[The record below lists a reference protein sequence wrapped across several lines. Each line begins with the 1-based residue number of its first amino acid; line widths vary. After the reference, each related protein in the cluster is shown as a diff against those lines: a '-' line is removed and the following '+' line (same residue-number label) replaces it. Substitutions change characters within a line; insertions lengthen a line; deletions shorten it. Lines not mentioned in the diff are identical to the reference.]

1 MHRFAIRGAL
11 FALASFLVLPCAA
24 APKKAPATNPD
35 LTKGEPLPE
44 GKLHDWNLGATGA
57 RGWMFTEKLETTSA
71 RQILITKVDK
81 GSPADGVLE
90 TGDVILGVARNRFSH
105 DPRVEF
111 GKALTA
117 AEAGDGRLALT
128 RWRKGTT
135 ANVEVKLPVL
145 GAYSATAPYDC
156 KKSKLIYENGC
167 KSLAKRME
175 DPGYAKTQNPIT
187 RSLNAMAL
195 LASGKEEYLP
205 LVQREAEWASG
216 FESDSFETWWNAY
229 VIMLLSEYQS
239 ATRDDSFAE
248 GMKRLVMEAANGQS
262 AVGSWGHKYA
272 LPNGTLSGYGMMNAP
287 GVPLT
292 ISMIMARDNGLKDP
306 VLDRAIERS
315 TKLLRFYIGKG
326 AVPYGDHG
334 PWTQTH
340 EDNGKCGMAG
350 VMFNFLGDAKGAEY
364 FSRMSVAAH
373 GPERDTGH
381 TGNFTNMTWAM
392 PGVALSGPQAT
403 GAWMKEFGAWYY
415 DLARTWDGRFPHP
428 GAPELH
434 GDAYDGWDSTGA
446 YLMAY
451 AMPLKKIR
459 LTGKQP
465 NLAPQI
471 DAATAQSLI
480 LDGRGWSNADRT
492 SAYDKLNEK
501 ELLERLGSWSVPV
514 RERAAMAL
522 VRRKGNKPVRELV
535 AMLDD
540 PNLQARYGAC
550 EALGYL
556 KAAAEPAVPK
566 LTALLDHKDLW
577 LRVKAA
583 ETLANIGPA
592 AMKTLPQLLEKIA
605 QGPTEEDP
613 RGMEQRFMTFAVFDQ
628 MLKNSLDGVDRDQL
642 RKAVAAVLHNE
653 DGRARGS
660 VPGIYQKLSPEDL
673 KPILPAV
680 LDAVVTPAPSG
691 EMFADGVRVGGLKV
705 LAKYH
710 IEEGMKACVD
720 YIRDQN
726 KWASEKRTPELLAI
740 LQTYGAHAQAF
751 IPELEKIAVSWDGG
765 EKDYPGHLSKQK
777 AQMLRDA
784 VQAIK
789 AATDRPELTRIR

>member
-1 MHRFAIRGAL
+1 MACF
-11 FALASFLVLPCAA
+11 LALPCTA

-35 LTKGEPLPE
+35 LTKGEPLPK

-57 RGWMFTEKLETTSA
+57 RGWMFTEKLETTAA

-90 TGDVILGVARNRFSH
+90 TGDVILGVERNRFSH

-117 AEAGDGRLALT
+117 AEAGDGNLTLT
-128 RWRKGTT
+128 RWRKGT
-135 ANVEVKLPVL
+135 AGNVVVKLPVL

-167 KSLAKRME
+167 EALAKRMA
-175 DPGYAKTQNPIT
+175 DPGYAKTQNAIT
-187 RSLNAMAL
+187 RSLNAIAL
-195 LASGKEEYLP
+195 LASGNAEYLP
-205 LVQREAEWASG
+205 LVEKEAEWASG
-216 FESDSFETWWNAY
+216 FSSDGFQTWWNAY

-239 ATRDDSFAE
+239 ATKDDSYAE
-248 GMKRLVMEAANGQS
+248 GMKRLVMEAAHGQS
-262 AVGSWGHKYA
+262 SVGSWGHKYA

-292 ISMIMARDNGLKDP
+292 ISMIMARDTGLKGP
-306 VLDRAIERS
+306 VLDRAIDRS

-326 AVPYGDHG
+326 AVPYGDHA

-350 VMFNFLGDAKGAEY
+350 VMFNMLGDAKGAEY
-364 FSRMSVAAH
+364 FSRMSVASH

-428 GAPELH
+428 GAPEIR
-434 GDAYDGWDSTGA
+434 GDAYDGWDASGA
-446 YLMAY
+446 YLLAY
-451 AMPLKKIR
+451 AMPFKKIR
-459 LTGKQP
+459 LTGKLP

-471 DAATAQSLI
+471 DAATAKSLI
-480 LDGRGWSNADRT
+480 LDGRGWSNNDRN
-492 SAYDKLNEK
+492 SAYDKLSEK
-501 ELLERLGSWSVPV
+501 ELLDKLHSWSVPV
-514 RERAAMAL
+514 RERASMAIA
-522 VRRKGNKPVRELV
+522 RCKGEKPVRELV
-535 AMLDD
+535 TMLDD
-540 PNLQARYGAC
+540 PNLYARYGAC
-550 EALGYL
+550 ETLGHL

-566 LTALLDHKDLW
+566 LKALLDHEDLW

-583 ETLANIGPA
+583 ESLANIGPA
-592 AMKTLPQLLEKIA
+592 AMETLPKLLEKIS
-605 QGPTEEDP
+605 QGPSTVDP

-628 MLKNSLDGVDRDQL
+628 MLENSLDGVDRDQL

-660 VPGIYQKLSPEDL
+660 VPGIYQKLGYEDL
-673 KPILPAV
+673 KPIMPRILEAV
-680 LDAVVTPAPSG
+680 EKPAPSG
-691 EMFADGVRVGGLKV
+691 EMFSDAVRIGGLKV
-705 LAKYH
+705 LAKH
-710 IEEGMKACVD
+710 HVEEGMMACVY

-726 KWASEKRTPELLAI
+726 KWASERRTPEALSI
-740 LQTYGAHAQAF
+740 LQCYGAHAQAF
-751 IPELEKIAVSWDGG
+751 IPELEKIAASWEEG
-765 EKDYPGHLSKQK
+765 EPDYPMPLSKQK
-777 AQMLRDA
+777 VQMLRDA

-789 AATDRPELTRIR
+789 ASNDRPELVRMR